1 MASTKI
7 NVGAVIGLSS
17 TATGAKTT
25 VTNIKSSFNTTRR
38 QIDGKILNRSNLANR
53 FQNVYNTLGSIETK
67 VSRIKSMVENGANW
81 YHDTDQ
87 TVLGWSNDIVG
98 NFIAGCGSVGAG
110 TGIPSG
116 AALEFE
122 KIGRNTGD
130 DSKVETDSTFK
141 QVLKDDWKI
150 EGAVLGGSV
159 TGDGEFL
166 GVSASGTAEGELIGG
181 SVSTK
186 SKANWDLKDKDA
198 GIEKSITA
206 EGHLAKGSLE
216 GNYGIL
222 GGKVEGTVGSVSA
235 TGSIGASLYKDG
247 KFSPALEAEL
257 KGKAAV
263 AEGEAE
269 IKLGNDEFNGHVNA
283 EGTVLG
289 AEAELSGGA
298 GMITYKDE
306 TTGKTKTELGVSG
319 KAGAEAYLAEGS
331 ISGGFTIFGI
341 EIDVGVSGKAGGA
354 GVEAGGRVTTGGISG
369 EIGAGLGLGLGLELS
384 IDWSDFSLW

>member
-7 NVGAVIGLSS
+7 NVGAVIGLSQTITS
-17 TATGAKTT
+17 VKTT
-25 VTNIKSSFNTTRR
+25 ITNVKSSFNSTRK
-38 QIDGKILNRSNLANR
+38 QIDGKIMNRSNLANR
-53 FQNVYNTLGSIETK
+53 FQNVYNTLGSIESK
-67 VSRIKSMVENGANW
+67 VSRIKITAENGANW

-98 NFIAGCGSVGAG
+98 NFFASGAVGAG
-110 TGIPSG
+110 SGAISG

-122 KIGRNTGD
+122 KIGRNKGD
-130 DSKVETDSTFK
+130 DSEVNTDSTFK

-150 EGAVLGGSV
+150 EGAVLSGSA
-159 TGDGEFL
+159 TATGEFL
-166 GVSASGTAEGELIGG
+166 GVGALGTAEGELIGG
-181 SVSTK
+181 SITTK
-186 SKANWDLKDKDA
+186 SKANWDIQDKDA
-198 GIEKSITA
+198 GFEKSITA

-222 GGKVEGTVGSVSA
+222 GGKVEGTVGTVSA
-235 TGSIGASLYKDG
+235 TGSIGVSLYKDG

-269 IKLGNDEFNGHVNA
+269 IKVGNDEFNGHVNA

-306 TTGKTKTELGVSG
+306 TTGKTKTELGIQG
-319 KAGAEAYLAEGS
+319 KAGAEAYLAEGT

-369 EIGAGLGLGLGLELS
+369 EIGAGLGLGLGIELS